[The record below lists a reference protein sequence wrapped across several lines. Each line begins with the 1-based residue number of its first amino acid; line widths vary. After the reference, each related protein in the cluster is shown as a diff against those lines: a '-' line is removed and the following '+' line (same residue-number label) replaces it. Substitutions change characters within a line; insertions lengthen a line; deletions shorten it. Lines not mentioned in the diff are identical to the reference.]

1 MVRSLGISMRDLFGA
16 VEGGGTKFRC
26 AVGPDPAQLESECL
40 VPTTDPTSTLRQ
52 VVDFFLPYRARLR
65 AIGVCSFGP
74 LELEPSAGDVH
85 GCTLETP
92 KAGWSHVPLR
102 TTLELALEVPVHIET
117 DVNGAALAE
126 QRWGRG
132 QGADPLVY
140 VTVGTG
146 IGVGVVI
153 AGRPLHGLLHP
164 ELGHLRVPRAAG
176 DAFAGLCPY
185 HGDCLE
191 GLASAPAIQ
200 ARTGAAPDAL
210 SDADAVWDVEAHYL
224 GALMHALVLAYAPR
238 RIVLGGGVAKRAS
251 LWPKLHAEILRSL
264 AGYVPRPQLTREG
277 IAEFVVPSALHDRAG
292 LYGGFALSL
301 FDR

>member
-1 MVRSLGISMRDLFGA
+1 
-16 VEGGGTKFRC
+16 
-26 AVGPDPAQLESECL
+26 VGQDPAHIEAERL
-40 VPTTDPTSTLRQ
+40 VPTTDPTSTLQR
-52 VVDFFLPYRARLR
+52 VVDFFLPYRARLQ

-74 LELEPSAGDVH
+74 LELARDAGDAY
-85 GCTLETP
+85 GSMLETP
-92 KAGWSHVPLR
+92 KRGWSHIPLR
-102 TTLELALEVPVHIET
+102 TTLEHALEVPVHIET

-200 ARTGAAPDAL
+200 ARTGASPDAL
-210 SDADAVWDVEAHYL
+210 SDADAVWDLEAHYL
-224 GALMHALVLAYAPR
+224 GSLMHTLVLAYAPR
-238 RIVLGGGVAKRAS
+238 RIVLGGGVAKRTC